1 MQAQTAVRLTDDEVE
16 AFWRD
21 GAICLRGVFEASWI
35 ELLREATDRAI
46 AEPGPLAIDATA
58 EQNKKFYIEL
68 GLWSRMPPFKA
79 FVFESAAAAIA
90 RRLLRTE
97 RLNLFFDQLFV
108 KEPGTAAKTPWHQDQ
123 PYWPVAG
130 RQVLSLWVPLDPV
143 TLATGGLEYV
153 RGSHD
158 WNAFYRPEKFG
169 AGRPGH
175 EEKLSRLQGERIP
188 DLDAER
194 SHHEFLSW
202 DMQPGDVLVHQAMT
216 IHGAPG
222 NSSSTVRRRAYS
234 IRWTGDDAIW
244 DPRPGI
250 LETIPGPST
259 LPYPTVIGGPLD
271 SEAFPP
277 IR

>member
-1 MQAQTAVRLTDDEVE
+1 MQTQTALRLTDDEIE

-35 ELLREATDRAI
+35 ELLRDATDRAI
-46 AEPGPLAIDATA
+46 AAPGPLAIDATA

-68 GLWSRMPPFKA
+68 GLWSRMAPFKA

-90 RRLLRTE
+90 RQLLRTA

-130 RQVLSLWVPLDPV
+130 RQVLSLWIPLDPV

-175 EEKLSRLQGERIP
+175 EDKLSRLQGERIP

-194 SHHEFLSW
+194 SRHEFLSW
-202 DMQPGDVLVHQAMT
+202 DMQPGDTLVHQAMT

-234 IRWTGDDAIW
+234 IRWAGDDATW

-259 LPYPTVIGGPLD
+259 LPYPTAIGGPLE
-271 SEAFPP
+271 SEAFPSVQ
-277 IR
+277 